1 MAKNIII
8 TGARMHNLKNISL
21 EIPKD
26 KIVVFTGVSG
36 SGKSS
41 LVFDTIYTEAQRQLI
56 ETFSSFARARM
67 PKLSKPDVDEIK
79 NISTAIII
87 DQKRMGT
94 TLRSTVG
101 TATELYTYLRL
112 LFSRCGDK
120 FIGPSFVFGFNHP
133 LGMCPECKGLGKR
146 ITVDVNQLIDKNK
159 TIREGAIRHPDHKVG
174 GWNWREMVSIG
185 LFDVDK
191 KLSDFSEKEIQ
202 KLLYAKSIP
211 INKKHG
217 AGTYIK
223 NFEGIARRLERV
235 YLNKAPEELTSER
248 KNAYQKYFIYSDC
261 NSCNGSR
268 INEKARSV
276 EVNSK
281 TIPELINLE
290 LTDLNKYLDEIKGDI
305 AKPLVK
311 KMKQILLHLIEI
323 GVGYL
328 SLNRPVATLSGG
340 ESQRVKMARQLDC
353 DLVDMMYI
361 LDEPSIGLHPRDI
374 SKLIEMLIKLKEK
387 GNSVFVVEH
396 DPALIKCA
404 DYIIDIGPYAGSKGG
419 EVIYSGT
426 FEGLKKSKG
435 LTAEYLNKKE
445 KLDNN
450 RKQWNEFIEINNAS
464 LHNLKNISTKIPK
477 GVLTCITGVAGSGK
491 SSLINDIFIKENKDA
506 IIIDQSPVGK
516 SSRSNP
522 ATYVGIFDDIRKE
535 FAKETK
541 TNPSLFSFNSKGA
554 CPKCKGL
561 GTISYEMSFLD
572 EVKIICD
579 ECSGKRY
586 TDKVLELQ
594 YHGKNIQ
601 EVLKT
606 TISELM
612 GFFNS
617 PEINRK
623 LKVLCDVGLE
633 YLEIGQ
639 PLSTLSGGE
648 AQRIKLAAELHK
660 KGNIYFMDEPTT
672 GLHMAD
678 IEKLLKIIK
687 KLVDNNNTVIVIE
700 HNLEVIEHADWII
713 DLGPEGGNR
722 GGEILFE
729 GTPEDL
735 IKCKNSY
742 TGQFIKKR
750 LDN

>member
-1 MAKNIII
+1 M
-8 TGARMHNLKNISL
+8 
-21 EIPKD
+21 
-26 KIVVFTGVSG
+26 
-36 SGKSS
+36 
-41 LVFDTIYTEAQRQLI
+41 
-56 ETFSSFARARM
+56 
-67 PKLSKPDVDEIK
+67 
-79 NISTAIII
+79 
-87 DQKRMGT
+87 
-94 TLRSTVG
+94 
-101 TATELYTYLRL
+101 
-112 LFSRCGDK
+112 
-120 FIGPSFVFGFNHP
+120 
-133 LGMCPECKGLGKR
+133 
-146 ITVDVNQLIDKNK
+146 
-159 TIREGAIRHPDHKVG
+159 
-174 GWNWREMVSIG
+174 
-185 LFDVDK
+185 
-191 KLSDFSEKEIQ
+191 
-202 KLLYAKSIP
+202 
-211 INKKHG
+211 
-217 AGTYIK
+217 
-223 NFEGIARRLERV
+223 
-235 YLNKAPEELTSER
+235 
-248 KNAYQKYFIYSDC
+248 
-261 NSCNGSR
+261 
-268 INEKARSV
+268 
-276 EVNSK
+276 
-281 TIPELINLE
+281 
-290 LTDLNKYLDEIKGDI
+290 
-305 AKPLVK
+305 
-311 KMKQILLHLIEI
+311 
-323 GVGYL
+323 
-328 SLNRPVATLSGG
+328 
-340 ESQRVKMARQLDC
+340 
-353 DLVDMMYI
+353 
-361 LDEPSIGLHPRDI
+361 
-374 SKLIEMLIKLKEK
+374 
-387 GNSVFVVEH
+387 
-396 DPALIKCA
+396 
-404 DYIIDIGPYAGSKGG
+404 
-419 EVIYSGT
+419 
-426 FEGLKKSKG
+426 
-435 LTAEYLNKKE
+435 
-445 KLDNN
+445 
-450 RKQWNEFIEINNAS
+450 
-464 LHNLKNISTKIPK
+464 
-477 GVLTCITGVAGSGK
+477 
-491 SSLINDIFIKENKDA
+491 INDIFIKENKDA